1 MDQQTDRR
9 TKGLT
14 KPLIELRVRGN
25 EDISIKT
32 NKKLK
37 KRDTNL
43 LRRFAADKWV
53 AIDGDLEWVVID
65 QSEESD
71 LSVDEVIASVKH
83 FDRTAI
89 KFVSA
94 RG

>member
-1 MDQQTDRR
+1 MDQRTDRR
-9 TKGLT
+9 TDGLT
-14 KPLIELRVRGN
+14 KPFIELRVRGN

-37 KRDTNL
+37 KTDTNL

-53 AIDGDLEWVVID
+53 AIDSDLEWVVID

-89 KFVSA
+89 KFVGV

>member
-1 MDQQTDRR
+1 MDQRTEQRTD
-9 TKGLT
+9 GLT
-14 KPLIELRVRGN
+14 KPFIELRVRGN
-25 EDISIKT
+25 EDISINTK
-32 NKKLK
+32 KKLK
-37 KRDTNL
+37 KTVTNL

-65 QSEESD
+65 QSEEGD

-83 FDRTAI
+83 FDGTAI
-89 KFVSA
+89 EFESA